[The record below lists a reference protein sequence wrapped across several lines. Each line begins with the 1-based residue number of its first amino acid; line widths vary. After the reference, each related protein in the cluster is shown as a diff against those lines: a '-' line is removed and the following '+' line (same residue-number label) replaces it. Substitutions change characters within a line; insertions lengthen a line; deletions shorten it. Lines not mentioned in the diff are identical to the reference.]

1 MTQED
6 KQLLLC
12 DLCGRLPYKVKV
24 YHPDYDEPQT
34 LDTIFTPEAYSG
46 GAIRCDVDDNWE
58 NPHTL
63 EDCRPYLRPMSSI
76 TEDEIIELVH
86 ELTSGQGRA
95 QDIDIEDKSCR
106 ICYEMPLEFYLP
118 FNIEDVVNGFF
129 GIEGF
134 DSLNALHLDYRG
146 LINKNLAIEVTE
158 ENNPYKD

>member
-6 KQLLLC
+6 KQLLLI
-12 DLCGRLPYKVKV
+12 DLCGRLPYEVKCK
-24 YHPDYDEPQT
+24 YYDCCEGDYGEG
-34 LDTIFTPEAYSG
+34 TICGFERHKYIQIDGVCIPIEE
-46 GAIRCDVDDNWE
+46 VK
-58 NPHTL
+58 
-63 EDCRPYLRPMSSI
+63 PYLRPLSSI